1 LAQGSVR
8 ASALLAMLLLLIVG
22 VQGALLGR
30 SSTRAAAH
38 GKTREISDVIT
49 LLSNM
54 MTNFNTQNGHDKTN
68 WEEYS
73 TWSEKQETDKN
84 SYLQE
89 TKGVVM
95 TAQAQKSAG
104 EGTIASLTTALNTL
118 ASDLTDARNSVAE
131 VTRMREEEH
140 QLHEAQV
147 RDLQATITA
156 VNNAITVLQAHYDSA
171 GLAQVRQQLSHAM
184 QISELSKVVTVDQMS
199 LLNKMVQDPDYL
211 SSSYTNKDFS
221 QSSNQA
227 GGAGVIETLKA
238 VRSTL
243 MENKQA
249 SIEKD
254 NEARRQYE
262 ETKQAKEADIERML
276 TDQSTKQNEK
286 VEAESTVQTAIAT
299 IGQGNTDIS
308 AAEEYLSLLTQDRE
322 HFTTLYNERLMMRQN
337 EMAATQAALDA
348 LQQVSVGNSVKALL
362 LQGHR
367 VKAGL
372 LQADA
377 RQVRLQKAAEKL
389 AKVGTAQ
396 KSGELLQAAVALRQ
410 VQHYDPS
417 AMNPVKDLLR
427 QLITRLEEELS
438 AETSHKEWCDTEK
451 AQSAEAKAARETM
464 ITNLQ
469 AEIPQLGTQ
478 ISTLGGEIE
487 FAEGQL
493 ANNAAETTEAKKVRE
508 EAKAAFET
516 SKADHDEVISALES
530 AVSALSSVT
539 FVQTKAKSRRVLL
552 QHGHGQPEKGNPFA
566 DIGSS
571 QAGSA
576 VEMLTDLLNRYT
588 SARSQAITE
597 EEQSVKA
604 HKLFLEESE
613 TFRTL
618 TLQTKQSL
626 SQEKRM
632 KEDRLSDAESELIK
646 AGQELQ
652 QVTQYI
658 ADLAP
663 SCDDI
668 RVSFEERKHRREAEI
683 QALKEALQVLD
694 EMAQA
699 R

>member
-1 LAQGSVR
+1 
-8 ASALLAMLLLLIVG
+8 
-22 VQGALLGR
+22 
-30 SSTRAAAH
+30 
-38 GKTREISDVIT
+38 
-49 LLSNM
+49 
-54 MTNFNTQNGHDKTN
+54 
-68 WEEYS
+68 
-73 TWSEKQETDKN
+73 
-84 SYLQE
+84 
-89 TKGVVM
+89 
-95 TAQAQKSAG
+95 
-104 EGTIASLTTALNTL
+104 
-118 ASDLTDARNSVAE
+118 
-131 VTRMREEEH
+131 
-140 QLHEAQV
+140 
-147 RDLQATITA
+147 
-156 VNNAITVLQAHYDSA
+156 
-171 GLAQVRQQLSHAM
+171 
-184 QISELSKVVTVDQMS
+184 MS
-199 LLNKMVQDPDYL
+199 
-211 SSSYTNKDFS
+211 
-221 QSSNQA
+221 
-227 GGAGVIETLKA
+227 
-238 VRSTL
+238 
-243 MENKQA
+243 
-249 SIEKD
+249 
-254 NEARRQYE
+254 
-262 ETKQAKEADIERML
+262 
-276 TDQSTKQNEK
+276 
-286 VEAESTVQTAIAT
+286 
-299 IGQGNTDIS
+299 
-308 AAEEYLSLLTQDRE
+308 
-322 HFTTLYNERLMMRQN
+322 
-337 EMAATQAALDA
+337 
-348 LQQVSVGNSVKALL
+348 
-362 LQGHR
+362 
-367 VKAGL
+367 
-372 LQADA
+372 
-377 RQVRLQKAAEKL
+377 
-389 AKVGTAQ
+389 
-396 KSGELLQAAVALRQ
+396 
-410 VQHYDPS
+410 
-417 AMNPVKDLLR
+417 PVKDLLR

-469 AEIPQLGTQ
+469 AEIPQLNTQ

-493 ANNAAETTEAKKVRE
+493 ANNAAETTEATKVRE

-539 FVQTKAKSRRVLL
+539 FVQTKAKSRRIL
-552 QHGHGQPEKGNPFA
+552 QQHRDGQPEKGNPFA
-566 DIGSS
+566 ELGSS

-604 HKLFLEESE
+604 HKQFLEESE

-618 TLQTKQSL
+618 TLQTKQSQ

-646 AGQELQ
+646 SGQELQ

>member
-38 GKTREISDVIT
+38 GKTREITDVIT

-118 ASDLTDARNSVAE
+118 TSDLADARNSVAE

-211 SSSYTNKDFS
+211 SSSYASKDFS

-276 TDQSTKQNEK
+276 ADQSTKQNEK
-286 VEAESTVQTAIAT
+286 VDAESTVQTAIAT

-308 AAEEYLSLLTQDRE
+308 AADEYLSLLTQDRE

-469 AEIPQLGTQ
+469 AEIPQLNTQ

-539 FVQTKAKSRRVLL
+539 FVQTKAKSRRILL
-552 QHGHGQPEKGNPFA
+552 QSGQPEKGNPFK
-566 DIGSS
+566 DLGSS

-604 HKLFLEESE
+604 HKQFLEESE

-618 TLQTKQSL
+618 TLQTKQSQ

-632 KEDRLSDAESELIK
+632 KEDRLSDAQSELIK
-646 AGQELQ
+646 SGEELQ